1 MDISQNFVAFSEYSR
16 PSSPFDEVFVLH
28 QAPFGNFS
36 FSVQRITS
44 LMSIEATEN
53 ERVEYVCIF
62 GTAPI
67 ALFLQSLHRACA
79 F

>member
-1 MDISQNFVAFSEYSR
+1 MQENLENSYLVTALVAHSIKSF
-16 PSSPFDEVFVLH
+16 FVLH

-62 GTAPI
+62 GAAPI